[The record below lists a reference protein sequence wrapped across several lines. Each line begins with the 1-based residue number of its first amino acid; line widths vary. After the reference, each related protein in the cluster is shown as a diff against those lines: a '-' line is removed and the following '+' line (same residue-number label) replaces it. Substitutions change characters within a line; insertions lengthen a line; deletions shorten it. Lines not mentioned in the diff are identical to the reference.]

1 MMEHRVT
8 EAEAGLALRDVLRRV
23 MGVSYSAMKSAKWDG
38 RILLDGEPARVDAVV
53 HAGQTV
59 TMRWAEAAPVYQLR
73 PYDLPLTI
81 PYEDE
86 YLLVVDKIAPLAS
99 QSSAGHTDD
108 SLENAVF
115 SYYGCPKGFI
125 YRPVNRLDRGTSG
138 LMVIA
143 KTPHAQHRLQQ
154 QLHTEAFQR
163 IYLAVT
169 EGAPN
174 PPSGTID
181 APIAK
186 EEAASVRRVVCP
198 QGQPSVTHYETLRA
212 AGGRALVRLRLET
225 GRTHQIRVHMKHI
238 GCPVCG
244 DFLYGTELPELP
256 GRFALHSAEL
266 VLRHPFTG
274 ETLHL
279 ISPLPEKLSALL
291 PPGLLSASPAPD
303 GAFHPAGR

>member
-1 MMEHRVT
+1 MEYVVT
-8 EAEAGLALRDVLRRV
+8 EAEEGRRLRDILRRS

-99 QSSAGHTDD
+99 QSSAGHPDD

-198 QGQPSVTHYETLRA
+198 QGQPSVTHYETLRT
-212 AGGRALVRLRLET
+212 GNGRALVRLRLET

-244 DFLYGTELPELP
+244 DFLYGTELPEVP

>member
-1 MMEHRVT
+1 MEYIVT
-8 EAEAGLALRDVLRRV
+8 EAEEGRRLRDILRRS
-23 MGVSYSAMKSAKWDG
+23 MGVSYSAMKSAKWDE
-38 RILLDGEPARVDAVV
+38 RILLDGTPARVDAVV
-53 HAGQTV
+53 HAGQSV
-59 TMRWAEAAPVYQLR
+59 TMLWPEPLPAYQLC
-73 PYDLPLTI
+73 PYDLPLNI

-86 YLLVVDKIAPLAS
+86 HLMIVDKIAPLAS
-99 QSSAGHTDD
+99 QSSAGHPDD
-108 SLENAVF
+108 SLENAVY
-115 SYYGCPKGFI
+115 SYFDCPERFI

-154 QLHTEAFQR
+154 QLHTEVFQR

-169 EGAPN
+169 EGVPN

-186 EEAASVRRVVCP
+186 EEVASVRRVVCP

-279 ISPLPEKLSALL
+279 ISPLPEPLGALL
-291 PPGLLSASPAPD
+291 PQGPLSASPAPE
-303 GAFHPAGR
+303 GAFPPAGR